1 MLIYNCVIKNK
12 IIKNGDDD
20 IVVNLKKF
28 LLGDALKDD
37 QLKNQKL
44 SRLWGLPIMASDAVS
59 SVAYAVEEILM
70 ALMPALGLMAV
81 NYVGLVS
88 VPIILLLLI
97 LIFSYSQ
104 IISHYPNGGGAY
116 VVSKENFGKK
126 ASLLAATCLIIDYI
140 MTVAVSISSSTA
152 AILSVYPNLEPY
164 RIPISLI
171 CVGAI
176 TLINLRGVG
185 ESSKIFGIPT
195 YAFIFSMMAL
205 IFTGV
210 FRFLSGNLA
219 PIQYEPAQISHL
231 LSQNIQGMS
240 LAVFLCAF
248 SSGCSALTG
257 VEAVSNAIPS
267 FKEPSQKTAKQVLFM
282 LGGIIAVIFG
292 GTSFLA
298 TILKVVPLEGK
309 TVLSQMGTMIFGN
322 GIMFYI
328 LQLTTSLILLL
339 AANTSYS
346 GLPILLAILAKD
358 HYMPVQFSQRGTK
371 LSFSNGIMFI
381 FAVSSFLLII
391 FNADTHKLIPFYSVG
406 VFVSFT
412 ISQFGMFVKWMRF
425 KSPGWQYK
433 SIINGVGAL
442 VTFIGS
448 IVVFTTKFSHGSW
461 ALLIVA
467 PLLMLFMDATHKH
480 YLRFLKGIS
489 VLGYDYKYKES
500 VSSDVFPCVVLINK
514 INRAALKT
522 LDYANK
528 ITSNLTALH
537 ISVSHEDTKKL
548 QKQWENLKIGVPL
561 KIIYTPYRDIV
572 TPIREYI
579 KERSEQLEEGEN
591 LTVVL
596 TRISGNDFL
605 NKLYHNQTTFFIEK
619 ELRKYEN
626 VATILVP
633 YFYNKSKYKKSAV
646 KKESGQ

>member
-1 MLIYNCVIKNK
+1 M
-12 IIKNGDDD
+12 
-20 IVVNLKKF
+20 VNLKKF

-210 FRFLSGNLA
+210 FRFFSGNLA

-467 PLLMLFMDATHKH
+467 PLLMFFMDATHKH

-514 INRAALKT
+514 INMAALKT

-537 ISVSHEDTKKL
+537 ISVSHEETKRL

>member
-1 MLIYNCVIKNK
+1 M
-12 IIKNGDDD
+12 
-20 IVVNLKKF
+20 VNLKKF

-210 FRFLSGNLA
+210 FRFFSGNLA

-467 PLLMLFMDATHKH
+467 PLLMFFMDATHKH

-514 INRAALKT
+514 INMAALKT

-537 ISVSHEDTKKL
+537 ISVSHEETKRL

-579 KERSEQLEEGEN
+579 RERSEQLEEGEN

>member
-1 MLIYNCVIKNK
+1 M
-12 IIKNGDDD
+12 
-20 IVVNLKKF
+20 VNLKKF

-210 FRFLSGNLA
+210 FRFISGNLA

-633 YFYNKSKYKKSAV
+633 YFYNKSKYKKSAA
-646 KKESGQ
+646 KKESSQ

>member
-1 MLIYNCVIKNK
+1 M
-12 IIKNGDDD
+12 
-20 IVVNLKKF
+20 VNLKKF

-205 IFTGV
+205 IFTGI
-210 FRFLSGNLA
+210 FRFFSGNLA

-514 INRAALKT
+514 INMAALKT

-537 ISVSHEDTKKL
+537 ISVSHEETKRL
-548 QKQWENLKIGVPL
+548 QRQWENLKIGVPL

-633 YFYNKSKYKKSAV
+633 YFYNKSKYKKSAA

>member
-1 MLIYNCVIKNK
+1 M
-12 IIKNGDDD
+12 
-20 IVVNLKKF
+20 VNLKKF

-195 YAFIFSMMAL
+195 YAFIFSMMVL

-210 FRFLSGNLA
+210 FRFFSGNLA

-467 PLLMLFMDATHKH
+467 PLLMFFMDATHKH

-514 INRAALKT
+514 INMAALKT

-537 ISVSHEDTKKL
+537 ISVSHEETKRL

>member
-1 MLIYNCVIKNK
+1 M
-12 IIKNGDDD
+12 
-20 IVVNLKKF
+20 VNLKKF

-164 RIPISLI
+164 RISISLI

-292 GTSFLA
+292 GTSFIA

-537 ISVSHEDTKKL
+537 VSVSHEDTKKL

-579 KERSEQLEEGEN
+579 KERSEKLEEGEN

-633 YFYNKSKYKKSAV
+633 YFYNKSKFKKSAV

>member
-1 MLIYNCVIKNK
+1 M
-12 IIKNGDDD
+12 
-20 IVVNLKKF
+20 VNLKKF

-210 FRFLSGNLA
+210 FRFISGNLA

>member
-1 MLIYNCVIKNK
+1 MINFKK
-12 IIKNGDDD
+12 I
-20 IVVNLKKF
+20 

-37 QLKNQKL
+37 QLQNQKL
-44 SRLWGLPIMASDAVS
+44 SKLWGLPIMASDAVS

-70 ALMPALGLMAV
+70 ALIPALGLMAV
-81 NYVGLVS
+81 NYVGFVS
-88 VPIILLLLI
+88 LPIILLLTI

-104 IISHYPNGGGAY
+104 IISNYPNGGGAY
-116 VVSKENFGKK
+116 VVSKENFGRK
-126 ASLLAATCLIIDYI
+126 ASLLAATCLIVDYI

-152 AILSVYPNLEPY
+152 AILSVYPELEPY
-164 RIPISLI
+164 RVIISLV
-171 CVGAI
+171 CVGVI

-185 ESSKIFGIPT
+185 ESSKIFGVPT
-195 YAFIFSMMAL
+195 YAFIFSMLAL
-205 IFTGV
+205 IFTGL
-210 FRFLSGNLA
+210 FKFLTGNLNH
-219 PIQYEPAQISHL
+219 IEYTPAQVSSIVSNNL
-231 LSQNIQGMS
+231 QGMT
-240 LAVFLCAF
+240 LTVFLCAF

-298 TILKVVPLEGK
+298 TVLKVIPLEDK
-309 TVLSQMGTMIFGN
+309 TVLSQMGSMIFGN
-322 GIMFYI
+322 GIMFYF

-346 GLPILLAILAKD
+346 GLPILLSILAKD
-358 HYMPVQFSQRGTK
+358 HYMPRQFAQRGTK

-381 FAVSSFLLII
+381 FAVSSVLLIV

-412 ISQFGMFVKWMRF
+412 ISQFGMFVKWIKF
-425 KSPGWQYK
+425 KKEGWQYK
-433 SIINGVGAL
+433 SLINGFGAL

-461 ALLIVA
+461 ELLIVT
-467 PLLMLFMDATHKH
+467 PLLMYFMDATHKH
-480 YLRFLKGIS
+480 YFRFLRGIS
-489 VLGYDYKYKES
+489 VLGYDYEYKES
-500 VSSDVFPCVVLINK
+500 VSSDVFPCIVLINK

-528 ITSNLTALH
+528 ISSNVTALH
-537 ISVSHEDTKKL
+537 ISVSKEDTKRL
-548 QKQWENLKIGVPL
+548 QEQWKSLKIGIPL
-561 KIIYTPYRDIV
+561 TVIYTPYRDIIN
-572 TPIREYI
+572 PIREYI
-579 KERSEQLEEGEN
+579 TNRSNELSEGES

-596 TRISGNDFL
+596 TRISGNGFL
-605 NKLYHNQTTFFIEK
+605 NKIYHNQTTFFIEK

-626 VATILVP
+626 VTTILVP
-633 YFYNKSKYKKSAV
+633 YFYSKSLKGSSS
-646 KKESGQ
+646 KEENR

>member
-1 MLIYNCVIKNK
+1 M
-12 IIKNGDDD
+12 
-20 IVVNLKKF
+20 VNLKKF

-205 IFTGV
+205 IFTGI
-210 FRFLSGNLA
+210 FRFFSGNLA

-514 INRAALKT
+514 INMAALKT

-537 ISVSHEDTKKL
+537 ISVSHEETKRL
-548 QKQWENLKIGVPL
+548 QRQWENLKIGVPL

-579 KERSEQLEEGEN
+579 KERSEHLEEGEN

-633 YFYNKSKYKKSAV
+633 YFYNKSKYKKSAA
-646 KKESGQ
+646 KRESSQ

>member
-1 MLIYNCVIKNK
+1 M
-12 IIKNGDDD
+12 
-20 IVVNLKKF
+20 VNLKKF

-81 NYVGLVS
+81 NYVGIVS

-210 FRFLSGNLA
+210 FRFFSGNLA

-514 INRAALKT
+514 INMAALKT

-537 ISVSHEDTKKL
+537 ISVSHEETKRL
-548 QKQWENLKIGVPL
+548 QRQWENLKIGVPL

-579 KERSEQLEEGEN
+579 KERSEHLEEGEN

-605 NKLYHNQTTFFIEK
+605 NKLYHNLTTFFIEK

-633 YFYNKSKYKKSAV
+633 YFYNKSKYKKSAA
-646 KKESGQ
+646 KKESSQ

>member
-1 MLIYNCVIKNK
+1 
-12 IIKNGDDD
+12 
-20 IVVNLKKF
+20 
-28 LLGDALKDD
+28 
-37 QLKNQKL
+37 
-44 SRLWGLPIMASDAVS
+44 MASDAVS

-210 FRFLSGNLA
+210 FRFFSGNLA

-514 INRAALKT
+514 INMAALKT

-537 ISVSHEDTKKL
+537 ISVSHEETKRL
-548 QKQWENLKIGVPL
+548 QRQWENLKIGVPL

-633 YFYNKSKYKKSAV
+633 YFYNKSKYKKSAA
-646 KKESGQ
+646 KRESSQ

>member
-1 MLIYNCVIKNK
+1 M
-12 IIKNGDDD
+12 
-20 IVVNLKKF
+20 VNLKKF

-210 FRFLSGNLA
+210 FRFFSGNLA

-514 INRAALKT
+514 INMAALKT

-537 ISVSHEDTKKL
+537 ISVSHEETKRL

>member
-1 MLIYNCVIKNK
+1 M
-12 IIKNGDDD
+12 
-20 IVVNLKKF
+20 VNLKKF

-210 FRFLSGNLA
+210 FRFFSGNLA

-572 TPIREYI
+572 TPIREYV

-633 YFYNKSKYKKSAV
+633 YFYNKSKFKKSAV

>member
-1 MLIYNCVIKNK
+1 M
-12 IIKNGDDD
+12 
-20 IVVNLKKF
+20 VNLKKF

-572 TPIREYI
+572 TPIREYV
-579 KERSEQLEEGEN
+579 KERSEQLEDGEN

-633 YFYNKSKYKKSAV
+633 YFYNKSKFKKSAM

>member
-1 MLIYNCVIKNK
+1 M
-12 IIKNGDDD
+12 
-20 IVVNLKKF
+20 VNLKKI

-37 QLKNQKL
+37 QLTNQKL

-70 ALMPALGLMAV
+70 ALVPALGLMAV

-88 VPIILLLLI
+88 IPIILLLLI
-97 LIFSYSQ
+97 LVFSYSQ
-104 IISHYPNGGGAY
+104 IINNYPNGGGAY

-152 AILSVYPNLEPY
+152 AILSVYPALEPY
-164 RIPISLI
+164 KVLISLA
-171 CVGAI
+171 CVGII
-176 TLINLRGVG
+176 TLVNLRGVG

-205 IFTGV
+205 IFTGL
-210 FRFLSGNLA
+210 FRFMTGGLSA
-219 PIQYEPAQISHL
+219 IQYTPDQISHM
-231 LSQNIQGMS
+231 LSDNLQGMS
-240 LAVFLCAF
+240 IAVFLCAF

-282 LGGIIAVIFG
+282 LGGIIAIIFG

-298 TILKVVPLEGK
+298 TILKVVPLADK
-309 TVLSQMGTMIFGN
+309 TVLSQMASVIFGN
-322 GIMFYI
+322 GIMFYV

-358 HYMPVQFSQRGTK
+358 HYMPRQFAQRGTK
-371 LSFSNGIMFI
+371 LSFSNGIVFI
-381 FAVSSFLLII
+381 FAVSSVLLIA
-391 FNADTHKLIPFYSVG
+391 FGADTHKLIPFYSVG

-412 ISQFGMFVKWMRF
+412 ISQFGMFVKWLKS
-425 KSPGWQYK
+425 KSPGWRHK

-448 IVVFTTKFSHGSW
+448 IVVFTTKFAHGSW
-461 ALLIVA
+461 ALLVIA
-467 PLLMLFMDATHKH
+467 PLLMLFMDYTHKH

-489 VLGYDYKYKES
+489 VLGYDYKYKEN
-500 VSSDVFPCVVLINK
+500 VSSDVFPCVVLVNK
-514 INRAALKT
+514 INMAALKT

-528 ITSNLTALH
+528 ITSNITALH
-537 ISVSHEDTKKL
+537 ISVSKEDTERL
-548 QKQWENLKIGVPL
+548 QKQWENLKIGIPL
-561 KIIYTPYRDIV
+561 TVIYTPYRDIV
-572 TPIREYI
+572 TPIREYVSRI
-579 KERSEQLEEGEN
+579 SSELPEGEN

-596 TRISGNDFL
+596 TRISGSGLL

-633 YFYNKSKYKKSAV
+633 YFYNKSEKAITKKV
-646 KKESGQ
+646 KE

>member
-1 MLIYNCVIKNK
+1 M
-12 IIKNGDDD
+12 
-20 IVVNLKKF
+20 VNLKKF

-81 NYVGLVS
+81 NYVGIVS

-210 FRFLSGNLA
+210 FRFFSGNLA

-514 INRAALKT
+514 INMAALKT

-537 ISVSHEDTKKL
+537 ISVSHEETKRL
-548 QKQWENLKIGVPL
+548 QRQWENLKIGVPL

-633 YFYNKSKYKKSAV
+633 YFYNKSKYKKSAA